1 MKTKLFF
8 LTSVL
13 LGMLAAGCQEDT
25 LQDEPAGKGKILPS
39 VNMEDLSAAM
49 QWYEMHQMEQYATRA
64 GKRHPLFEEVIP
76 DWTSSYSG
84 KNGEGRTVETYL
96 GILNPG
102 IYVTEEA
109 SRAYRETQDP
119 RYLKALSRLV
129 VLFPEEDGEAMGFY
143 MTIVPSKSY
152 LEKTDFRPFANNS
165 YTVRDKE
172 LDGYV
177 LYHGLDG
184 QLINGWV
191 YEKGKITL
199 AIYGGDPVGDATHQ
213 TRAGTMLCT
222 PYYSQI
228 CTDYFHYG
236 QDGDPIYDGTSC
248 GSWTLDRIDCEP
260 TGSDGVVPGGG
271 GGGGIG
277 NLPKPGGKST
287 AYMSENLKKLFTDYD
302 SIPKE
307 GIELFNKALDE
318 TLKDCFYKQIF
329 DYLVTQKKFG
339 TIVIKPNMIGLA
351 GVKLGGNGFEIAEV
365 STESINARNL
375 EHEMIH
381 MVQIRYLPRTRTR
394 AKDGGMMEF
403 ERHLLQDLYRYMQI
417 GGDRENKDNQ
427 YNWACWGEVGLGRNA
442 YKDEYMNWLDTL
454 TNWGAGIPTQIPEG
468 RFKAWSVTFGKYSR
482 AYNESNGYTYGLTW
496 ELTIPFIVNK
506 VNAAN
511 CLKK

>member
-8 LTSVL
+8 LTSVI
-13 LGMLAAGCQEDT
+13 LGMLAAGCQDDT

-76 DWTSSYSG
+76 DWPSSYSG
-84 KNGEGRTVETYL
+84 ENGEGRTVETYL
-96 GILNPG
+96 GVLNPG

-199 AIYGGDPVGDATHQ
+199 AIYGGDPVGDATPQ
-213 TRAGTMLCT
+213 TRAGTMMCI
-222 PYYSQI
+222 PHYEQY
-228 CTDYFHYG
+228 CTDYFYSVNG
-236 QDGDPIYDGTSC
+236 GDPIYNGTSC
-248 GSWTLDRIDCEP
+248 TEPILVSMDCSS

-271 GGGGIG
+271 GGGVG
-277 NLPKPGGKST
+277 NLPQPGSSPAKYAERSGDKF
-287 AYMSENLKKLFTDYD
+287 AKK
-302 SIPKE
+302 
-307 GIELFNKALDE
+307 N
-318 TLKDCFYKQIF
+318 
-329 DYLVTQKKFG
+329 
-339 TIVIKPNMIGLA
+339 
-351 GVKLGGNGFEIAEV
+351 
-365 STESINARNL
+365 
-375 EHEMIH
+375 
-381 MVQIRYLPRTRTR
+381 LPRTMTTQLNNGCVP
-394 AKDGGMMEF
+394 AIMEYLDNKVFGGTTNQGVYNMYFFETQGYFIYTDGVPKEIVP
-403 ERHLLQDLYRYMQI
+403 DLVEHFFNTTDYTS
-417 GGDRENKDNQ
+417 
-427 YNWACWGEVGLGRNA
+427 
-442 YKDEYMNWLDTL
+442 YKDAIDKGFTVMTNMPSTFDGSPHNILIVGYQDNGRYIYMD
-454 TNWGAGIPTQIPEG
+454 PELG
-468 RFKAWSVTFGKYSR
+468 EWNVVKESYFSKN
-482 AYNESNGYTYGLTW
+482 YNLVITG
-496 ELTIPFIVNK
+496 VK
-506 VNAAN
+506 
-511 CLKK
+511 